1 MLEHQRQRH
10 GPQII
15 KKKDQMSEMIIP
27 STPFLGLRERLDEQ
41 SQPTGD
47 FSGVNGRGDTAL
59 AGGSNKLCNLPLI
72 GETSIWSSNPSGSR
86 REQ

>member
-1 MLEHQRQRH
+1 MIEHQRQRH

-41 SQPTGD
+41 SQPKMLG
-47 FSGVNGRGDTAL
+47 
-59 AGGSNKLCNLPLI
+59 
-72 GETSIWSSNPSGSR
+72 
-86 REQ
+86 